1 MNRIIVITGAMAS
14 GKSTVAQR
22 LAERLNRAVHLR
34 GDSFRRMIVSGREEM
49 TPSPT
54 PEAVAQLQ
62 LRYELG
68 AMVAARYHDAGFDVV
83 YQDII
88 FGDDLREVIQR
99 LGDRTVHV
107 IVLSPSAEVIAQRDA
122 ARGKTG
128 YADGWTPEM
137 LDRQLRESTRG
148 IGLWL
153 DTSELSVEETVD
165 RILRHL
171 G

>member
-1 MNRIIVITGAMAS
+1 MNRIIVISGAMAS

>member
-1 MNRIIVITGAMAS
+1 MSRIFIVTGAMAA

-22 LAERLNRAVHLR
+22 LAERLTRAVHLR

-54 PEAVAQLQ
+54 AEAVSQLR

-83 YQDII
+83 YQDIV
-88 FGDDLREVIQR
+88 FGDDLREVIER

-107 IVLSPSAEVIAQRDA
+107 IVLSPSPAVLAERDG
-122 ARGKTG
+122 ARGKRG
-128 YADGWTPEM
+128 YGGGWTPEM

-153 DTSELSVEETVD
+153 DTSDLTADETVD
-165 RILRHL
+165 RILEHIA
-171 G
+171 